1 MIKRFDLYLNTAELG
16 VIHLADVALQ
26 EEQGT
31 VSRVGF
37 RYTAKYLNHPQ
48 AFAIDPAQL
57 PLSNKEFNLTCK
69 QAAPAFIDDYL
80 PDAWGRK
87 VLTRLAMQHYKQRLN
102 ANCISEMLSF
112 SQQVHS
118 RIGALYFI
126 EQGQA
131 PNYAVGI
138 SLEQLQ
144 KAELTAHKIDQQ
156 DFVNLDVNAIGLMYL
171 ANSGSGVGGARPK
184 ALVHDQT
191 SAYLAKFNRT
201 SDPYNNA
208 RIELA
213 CLLMAQG
220 AGINIGKGKVVT
232 DINQRDVLL
241 LNRFDILR
249 TTRHHLITANGL
261 LKQPNTQQDPGY
273 SFSYDD
279 LYRLLQRYSFN
290 IEEDLEQL
298 LRLMLFNGAINNTD
312 DHERNFS
319 FIHTAQGYQ
328 LAPAYDLV
336 PSMVLGEYH
345 AAGFDYK
352 PYLPTLTE
360 AEKMSKIFG
369 LPKSKV
375 SAIAQE
381 VRHAIEQWF
390 SYAEQAGVSEE
401 QAQRV
406 RQVFKT

>member
-118 RIGALYFI
+118 RIGALCFV

-232 DINQRDVLL
+232 EKPKLK
-241 LNRFDILR
+241 FILVIFFR
-249 TTRHHLITANGL
+249 
-261 LKQPNTQQDPGY
+261 
-273 SFSYDD
+273 S
-279 LYRLLQRYSFN
+279 
-290 IEEDLEQL
+290 QL
-298 LRLMLFNGAINNTD
+298 T
-312 DHERNFS
+312 
-319 FIHTAQGYQ
+319 
-328 LAPAYDLV
+328 
-336 PSMVLGEYH
+336 
-345 AAGFDYK
+345 
-352 PYLPTLTE
+352 
-360 AEKMSKIFG
+360 
-369 LPKSKV
+369 KS
-375 SAIAQE
+375 
-381 VRHAIEQWF
+381 
-390 SYAEQAGVSEE
+390 
-401 QAQRV
+401 
-406 RQVFKT
+406 